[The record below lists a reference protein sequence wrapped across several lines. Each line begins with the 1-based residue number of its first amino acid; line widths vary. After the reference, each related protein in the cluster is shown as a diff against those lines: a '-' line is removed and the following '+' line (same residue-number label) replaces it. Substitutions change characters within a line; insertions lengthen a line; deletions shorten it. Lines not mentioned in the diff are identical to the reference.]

1 MHMKNKI
8 TFLLLL
14 FCSFYSKAQVTG
26 YTHYASTANK
36 QINEILDNDTL
47 LVSANYNQFGQ
58 AEKYLIKFNLK
69 DQTFVYA
76 NDSIDRFIT
85 QKTEYSGNTAIGILT
100 TDTLVYTTDKWATYN
115 KIPTSYFS
123 AISFEKTLKTTT
135 GFIIVTKSP
144 TAAEVYYS
152 ADGINWNTTPSA
164 SGTLNST
171 NVFNNYVEEVQG
183 KTYFIQNLSFLA
195 FKSNDGGQTFTSMS
209 PSGAAGN
216 LNKIHIIDSVNMIAY
231 RNSSPYYNV
240 DFYLSTNGGGAW
252 QTMNITASGFNKLFY
267 VKSVDS
273 LYFLRGTDS
282 LFFSQDTG
290 VTYSFHSTNLPDNF
304 TYYAQV
310 YGSRTKYM
318 FDNQG
323 FDAALHYTKHID
335 SAWQFIGTPNF
346 GGAVIDFKGD
356 VGFIGTGNFA
366 FTTDGAKTFDNR
378 KPSTPASSG
387 MKAAKVL
394 DDTTFLFSDSEGD
407 IFKTTNQ
414 GDTWVK
420 KLNVNGYFPIPNRFY
435 QVNNGDTLILT
446 HYDVRAKYSIDKGET
461 WQNATAGGGAF
472 EFCVTPS
479 GNVFEAASS
488 QFHFDSLKVKI
499 YNNVNIAAP
508 ATLVHTLNGDSL
520 RVIDIEMANENKGYV
535 VTSHERTKQIY
546 LHSTNDA
553 WNTSTAKGQILNLNS
568 QYGNFTLSFLQ
579 DFKYRIHAF
588 GQDTI
593 YLNKYSLVDE
603 DSNSNNLY
611 YSYDGGT
618 TWNTSIVEYTKQNQS
633 PNERIYEIF
642 FFNSSSFIITTT
654 FGRVFLNKTITAS
667 GNGNGGTTSI
677 ETIELKNE
685 FNVYPNPTNGL
696 LNIDYNKN
704 IDKLTVYDLSGKMML
719 QNKNT
724 KQIDVSN
731 LTPGTY
737 LIEVVNQNKPSVKLF
752 VKQ

>member
-1 MHMKNKI
+1 MKK
-8 TFLLLL
+8 LLSLIVL
-14 FCSFYSKAQVTG
+14 SALAFVGKTQVTG

-36 QINEILDNDTL
+36 LINEILENDTL
-47 LVSANYNQFGQ
+47 LVSSNYTQYGQ
-58 AEKYLIKFNLK
+58 SEKYLIKFNLK
-69 DQTFVYA
+69 NQTFVYA
-76 NDSIDRFIT
+76 NDSVDRFIT
-85 QKTEYSGNTAIGILT
+85 QKTKYAGNTAIGILT

-115 KIPTSYFS
+115 KIPASYFS
-123 AISFEKTLKTTT
+123 AISFEKTLKTST

-152 ADGINWNTTPSA
+152 ADGINWNTTPSV
-164 SGTLNST
+164 SGTLNTT

-252 QTMNITASGFNKLFY
+252 QTMNITASGFNNLYY
-267 VKSVDS
+267 VKSLDS
-273 LYFLRGTDS
+273 LYFYRGGTDS
-282 LFFSQDTG
+282 LFLSQDTG

-310 YGSRTKYM
+310 YGPRTQYI
-318 FDNQG
+318 FDNQSFG
-323 FDAALHYTKHID
+323 AALHYTKHID

-420 KLNVNGYFPIPNRFY
+420 KLNVTGYFPIPNRFY
-435 QVNNGDTLILT
+435 QVNNSDTLILT
-446 HYDVRAKYSIDKGET
+446 HYDVRAKYSTDKGET

-479 GNVFEAASS
+479 GNVFQAASN
-488 QFHFDSLKVKI
+488 QFHYDSLKVKI
-499 YNNVNIAAP
+499 YNNTNITASP
-508 ATLVHTLNGDSL
+508 TQVHTLTGDSL
-520 RVIDIEMANENKGYV
+520 KVIDIEMANENKGYV
-535 VTSHERTKQIY
+535 LTSHARTKQIY

-553 WNTSTAKGQILNLNS
+553 WNTSTAKGQVLNLNS
-568 QYGNFTLSFLQ
+568 QYGNFNLSFLQ

-618 TWNTSIVEYTKQNQS
+618 TWNTSTVKYTKQNQS
-633 PNERIYEIF
+633 PNERIYELF
-642 FFNSSSFIITTT
+642 FFNSNSFIITTT

-667 GNGNGGTTSI
+667 NNGGGGTTSI

-696 LNIDYNKN
+696 VNIDYDKN